1 MQREK
6 LYNLHRKTYFNYV
19 LFVFKKSKIL
29 CDQFS
34 QPQKLLVHS
43 FAFFENKNYVIEIS
57 FTM

>member
-19 LFVFKKSKIL
+19 LFVFKKSKTVY
-29 CDQFS
+29 DQFLRLR
-34 QPQKLLVHS
+34 KLIAQN
-43 FAFFENKNYVIEIS
+43 FAFFENKKYIIEIS